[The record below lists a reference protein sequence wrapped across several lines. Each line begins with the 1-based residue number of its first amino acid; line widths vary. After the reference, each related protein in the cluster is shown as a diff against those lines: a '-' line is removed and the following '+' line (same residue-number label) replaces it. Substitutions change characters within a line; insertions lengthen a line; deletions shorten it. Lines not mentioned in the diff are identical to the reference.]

1 MDKVKRDKK
10 SKAEKYLET
19 VDEAVNLFDALD
31 FPPSRIRSILKNTF
45 EDYFNKKI
53 DEETLIEV
61 GSILHDLQ
69 WGTWDYDPDIMGITC
84 NLTDQ
89 IYKEYKIKEKEDRE
103 KLYKDCY
110 NKIYENQTLSVSI
123 ANNSIKKLKH
133 IAQNETMIHALIQN
147 AIEEYL
153 KNK

>member
-19 VDEAVNLFDALD
+19 VEEAVNLFDALD
-31 FPPSRIRSILKNTF
+31 FPPSRIRSILKKTF

-53 DEETLIEV
+53 DEEILIEV
-61 GSILHDLQ
+61 GSILHNLQ

-89 IYKEYKIKEKEDRE
+89 MYNEHKIKNKEERE
-103 KLYKDCY
+103 KLYRELAEA
-110 NKIYENQTLSVSI
+110 ISGNQTLSVSI
-123 ANNSIKKLKH
+123 ANDSIKKLKH
-133 IAQNETMIHALIQN
+133 ITQNETMIHALIQK